1 MKLLSCRS
9 AAVFLSAA
17 FAAAGLAPTPAGAQ
31 EPAPPFA
38 KINHFLIIYTEN
50 RSLDGLYGQFP
61 GADNFASAKE
71 ILPQV
76 DFDGTVFK
84 TLPRARIRD
93 KADERFPADLA
104 NAPFAIDQYVS
115 AKEKTGDLVHKF
127 YQEQEQINGGRNDR
141 FAAISD
147 AGGLV
152 MGYYKGD
159 TQQLWTIA
167 KDFTLVDHFHHG
179 AFGSSFLNHF
189 WLVCACTPVFPNP
202 LAKMVAAVDP
212 KTGFLARASD
222 SPKSALDGPP
232 KWISDG
238 AVTPDG
244 FAVNTVQPSY
254 PPYSSL
260 SQPLERLPPQT
271 MPTIGERL
279 SEKKISWAWYSGG
292 WNQAVLGKIESY
304 EGPDYFQPHHQP
316 FNYFATYAPGTK
328 ARAEHLQDLEDL
340 KGAIASGNLPA
351 VAFYKP
357 VGRDNEHPGYTN
369 LSTGDAHVAELI
381 RLVQQSRNWNDTAII
396 VTADENGGSW
406 DSVPP
411 PRGDRW
417 GPGLRVPT
425 LIVSPYAKHGFV
437 DHTIYDTT
445 SILKTIELRYGLAP
459 LGSRDANAA
468 DLGNA
473 FDFTQSAK

>member
-1 MKLLSCRS
+1 VQAGVTARTAEYGNVQFVGARPSRAWRGLSMPEQAIGLDGPAKIDHNFRLAGRLFTRGRGPQQYLS
-9 AAVFLSAA
+9 IGESSMALSSFRIATAFWGVSLAAVSLGPIA
-17 FAAAGLAPTPAGAQ
+17 AGAQ

-38 KINHFLIIYTEN
+38 KINHFLVIYTEN

-61 GADNFASAKE
+61 GADNFGSKQDFP
-71 ILPQV
+71 PQI
-76 DFDGTVFK
+76 DFDGTALK

-93 KADERFPADLA
+93 KVDDRFPADLA
-104 NAPFAIDQYVS
+104 NVPFAIDQYVS

-167 KDFTLVDHFHHG
+167 KDFTLADHFHHA

-189 WLVCACTPVFPNP
+189 WLVCACTPVFPSP

-232 KWISDG
+232 KWVSDG

-244 FAVNTVQPSY
+244 FAVNTIQPTY
-254 PPYSSL
+254 PPFSSQSL
-260 SQPLERLPPQT
+260 APERLPPQT

-316 FNYFATYAPGTK
+316 FNYFAAYAPGTR

-340 KGAIASGNLPA
+340 KAAIASGNLPA
-351 VAFYKP
+351 VASRPATRTWPSSF
-357 VGRDNEHPGYTN
+357 G
-369 LSTGDAHVAELI
+369 LSSRAPIGKI
-381 RLVQQSRNWNDTAII
+381 RRS
-396 VTADENGGSW
+396 S
-406 DSVPP
+406 
-411 PRGDRW
+411 
-417 GPGLRVPT
+417 
-425 LIVSPYAKHGFV
+425 
-437 DHTIYDTT
+437 
-445 SILKTIELRYGLAP
+445 
-459 LGSRDANAA
+459 
-468 DLGNA
+468 
-473 FDFTQSAK
+473 